1 MATTETRSGFRLPW
15 TGGDDAHHDDQ
26 LGAPNARTVEPQA
39 TPDIEPAVVTTT
51 EDHVEQQPVAEAP
64 VDTGGA
70 PEPVAEAPGGRAAG
84 RARADRHP
92 DPDPPTTSQAPES
105 PRPKEF
111 LAGLTRAM
119 RTAAEA
125 EREQI
130 LARFE
135 EDARAYMSSIRE
147 HSADQ
152 ADALRQ
158 RADDDIEGIHSWSER
173 ELARIREETERR
185 IERRR
190 TRLDEE
196 LEGNTAETDQR
207 VERVEATIGSF
218 GDQMAHFFEGLL
230 AEEDPA
236 RFAALAASLP
246 VPPSLEAEATR
257 TDPVPAPAPEPT
269 VVADPGGPAAASDVT
284 APAPTDAA
292 ATDPW
297 RDMPMSA
304 PQAESADES
313 DEAAA
318 EAVEAALEQ
327 TDDDSTPTDAA
338 PVDPRVAML
347 GLTPDFAAAE
357 AEAAEAAEAEPG
369 HDATE
374 AEPGHD
380 ETAVPAMD
388 GENVA
393 ARLAGLTGP
402 SDDEGGATTRLVVVG
417 LVSVASIAGFK
428 RQLGRVPGVAKV
440 GVSSGPDGEF
450 VFTVAHT
457 EGLDLRDPITT
468 LPGYG
473 ARVVGTDG
481 DDLRVECT
489 DPESNG

>member
-70 PEPVAEAPGGRAAG
+70 PEPVAEAPAAEPEPPAAAEPIA
-84 RARADRHP
+84 ARIP
-92 DPDPPTTSQAPES
+92 DPTTPPASGN

-135 EDARAYMSSIRE
+135 EDARVYMSSIRE

-196 LEGNTAETDQR
+196 LGSNDAEADQQ
-207 VERVEATIGSF
+207 VERIEATIGAF

-269 VVADPGGPAAASDVT
+269 VVADPGGPAAASDVA
-284 APAPTDAA
+284 APAPTDTAG
-292 ATDPW
+292 TDPW

-304 PQAESADES
+304 LHAESADES

-318 EAVEAALEQ
+318 APAEAALEP
-327 TDDDSTPTDAA
+327 TADDSTPTDAA
-338 PVDPRVAML
+338 TVDPRVAML

-369 HDATE
+369 HD
-374 AEPGHD
+374 

-402 SDDEGGATTRLVVVG
+402 SGDEGGATTRLVVVG